1 MVEESK
7 ELLEEID
14 KGAVLD
20 EKSKA
25 MTLDQHVQQGEIMTT
40 HRLTTK
46 GLHLNVSVCGQ
57 GSPLLLL
64 NGLGG
69 LIRTFDPLRNE
80 LDDFMTITLD
90 VPGVGKSQMPRWPI
104 RLPRHADVIAGMLE
118 QLGIEQVDVFGVSW
132 GGALA
137 QEFALRYPSRVRRL
151 ILAATSP
158 GPLLLM
164 KPADVMDF
172 FRKSKNTN
180 MHKQER
186 SGHSVQTLL
195 RFGVMKGM
203 LSVNPRT
210 YYFQL
215 AALIGWTSLLRL
227 SRLLQRTLILA
238 GDRDPLIQ
246 TYNGHILRR
255 TIGRSELRL
264 LKGEGHFF
272 VVTSARRTAVLV
284 REFLRRHYDE
294 EEKAPRIAN

>member
-1 MVEESK
+1 M
-7 ELLEEID
+7 LLEEID

-46 GLHLNVSVCGQ
+46 GLQLNVSICGQ

-90 VPGVGKSQMPRWPI
+90 VPGVGKSQMPRWPF

-118 QLGIEQVDVFGVSW
+118 QLGIDQVDVFGVSW

-172 FRKSKNTN
+172 FRKSKNTKT
-180 MHKQER
+180 HKQER
-186 SGHSVQTLL
+186 SGHSVHTLL

-246 TYNGHILRR
+246 AYNGHILRR

-272 VVTSARRTAVLV
+272 VVTSARRTAILV
-284 REFLRRHYDE
+284 REFLCRPYDD

>member
-1 MVEESK
+1 
-7 ELLEEID
+7 
-14 KGAVLD
+14 
-20 EKSKA
+20 
-25 MTLDQHVQQGEIMTT
+25 MTT

-46 GLHLNVSVCGQ
+46 GLHLNVSICGQ

-90 VPGVGKSQMPRWPI
+90 VPGVGKSQMPRWPF
-104 RLPRHADVIAGMLE
+104 RLPRHTDVIAGMLE
-118 QLGIEQVDVFGVSW
+118 QLGIDQVDVFGVSW

-172 FRKSKNTN
+172 FRKSKNTKT
-180 MHKQER
+180 HQQER

-246 TYNGHILRR
+246 AYNGHILRR

-272 VVTSARRTAVLV
+272 VVTSAGRTAVLV
-284 REFLRRHYDE
+284 REFLCRHYDD

>member
-1 MVEESK
+1 
-7 ELLEEID
+7 
-14 KGAVLD
+14 
-20 EKSKA
+20 
-25 MTLDQHVQQGEIMTT
+25 MTT
-40 HRLTTK
+40 HKLIAK
-46 GLHLNVSVCGQ
+46 GLQLNVSVCGQ

-69 LIRTFDPLRNE
+69 LMRTFDPLRDE

-104 RLPRHADVIAGMLE
+104 RLPSHADVIAEMLQ

-158 GPLLLM
+158 GPVLLM

-172 FRKSKNTN
+172 FRKRKNVK
-180 MHKQER
+180 MRKQDSSR
-186 SGHSVQTLL
+186 TSIHTLL

-227 SRLLQRTLILA
+227 SRLPQRTLVLS
-238 GDRDPLIQ
+238 GDRDPLVQ
-246 TYNGHILRR
+246 AYNAHILRR
-255 TIGRSELRL
+255 TIRRSELRI

-272 VVTSARRTAVLV
+272 VVTSARRTAVLI
-284 REFLRRHYDE
+284 REFLSRQYDDE
-294 EEKAPRIAN
+294 ESAPRVADQNAKAFRLE

>member
-1 MVEESK
+1 
-7 ELLEEID
+7 
-14 KGAVLD
+14 
-20 EKSKA
+20 
-25 MTLDQHVQQGEIMTT
+25 MTT

-46 GLHLNVSVCGQ
+46 GLQLNVSICGQ

-69 LIRTFDPLRNE
+69 LISTFDPLRNE

-90 VPGVGKSQMPRWPI
+90 VPGVGKSQMPRWPF

-118 QLGIEQVDVFGVSW
+118 QLGIDQVDVFGVSW

-137 QEFALRYPSRVRRL
+137 QEFALRYPSKVRRL

-180 MHKQER
+180 MHQQER
-186 SGHSVQTLL
+186 SRNSVQALL

-203 LSVNPRT
+203 LSVNPQT

-246 TYNGHILRR
+246 AYNGHILRR

>member
-1 MVEESK
+1 
-7 ELLEEID
+7 
-14 KGAVLD
+14 
-20 EKSKA
+20 
-25 MTLDQHVQQGEIMTT
+25 MTT
-40 HRLTTK
+40 HKLIAK
-46 GLHLNVSVCGQ
+46 GLQLNVSVCGQ

-69 LIRTFDPLRNE
+69 LMRTFDPLRDE

-104 RLPRHADVIAGMLE
+104 RLPSHADVIAEMLQ

-137 QEFALRYPSRVRRL
+137 QEFALLYPSRVRRL

-158 GPLLLM
+158 GPVLLM
-164 KPADVMDF
+164 KPADVMEF
-172 FRKSKNTN
+172 FGKRKNVK
-180 MHKQER
+180 MRKQDSSR
-186 SGHSVQTLL
+186 TSIHTLL

-227 SRLLQRTLILA
+227 SRLPQRTLVLS
-238 GDRDPLIQ
+238 GDRDPLVQ
-246 TYNGHILRR
+246 AYNAHILRR
-255 TIGRSELRL
+255 TIRRSELRI

-272 VVTSARRTAVLV
+272 VVTSARRTAVLI
-284 REFLRRHYDE
+284 REFLSRHYDDE
-294 EEKAPRIAN
+294 ETAPRVADQNAKAIRLE

>member
-1 MVEESK
+1 
-7 ELLEEID
+7 
-14 KGAVLD
+14 
-20 EKSKA
+20 
-25 MTLDQHVQQGEIMTT
+25 VQQGEIMAT
-40 HRLTTK
+40 HRLIAK
-46 GLHLNVSVCGQ
+46 GLQLNVSICGE

-69 LIRTFDPLRNE
+69 LIRTFAPLRDE
-80 LDDFMTITLD
+80 LEDFTTITLD
-90 VPGVGKSQMPRWPI
+90 VPGVDKSQMPRWPI
-104 RLPRHADVIAGMLE
+104 RLPRHADVIAEMLQ
-118 QLGIEQVDVFGVSW
+118 QLGIDQVDVFGVSW

-137 QEFALRYPSRVRRL
+137 QEFALRYPNMVRRL

-158 GPLLLM
+158 GPVLLM

-172 FRKSKNTN
+172 FRKSKNAK
-180 MHKQER
+180 MRKQDSSR
-186 SGHSVQTLL
+186 SSIHTLM

-227 SRLLQRTLILA
+227 SRLPQRTLVLT

-246 TYNGHILRR
+246 AYNAHILRR
-255 TIGRSELRL
+255 TIRRSELRI

-272 VVTSARRTAVLV
+272 VVTSARRTAALI
-284 REFLRRHYDE
+284 REFLSRQYDDE
-294 EEKAPRIAN
+294 EIAPRAANRNTKAILERT

>member
-1 MVEESK
+1 
-7 ELLEEID
+7 
-14 KGAVLD
+14 
-20 EKSKA
+20 
-25 MTLDQHVQQGEIMTT
+25 MTT
-40 HRLTTK
+40 HKLIAK
-46 GLHLNVSVCGQ
+46 GLQLNVSVCGQ

-69 LIRTFDPLRNE
+69 LMRTFDPLRDE

-90 VPGVGKSQMPRWPI
+90 VPGVGKSQMPHWPI
-104 RLPRHADVIAGMLE
+104 RLPSHADVIAEMLQ
-118 QLGIEQVDVFGVSW
+118 QLGIDQVDVFGVSW

-158 GPLLLM
+158 GPVLLM

-172 FRKSKNTN
+172 FRKRKNVK
-180 MHKQER
+180 MRKQDSSR
-186 SGHSVQTLL
+186 TSIHALL

-227 SRLLQRTLILA
+227 SRLPQRTLVLT
-238 GDRDPLIQ
+238 GDRDPLVQ
-246 TYNGHILRR
+246 AYNGHILRR
-255 TIGRSELRL
+255 TIRRSELCI

-272 VVTSARRTAVLV
+272 VVTGARRTAVLI
-284 REFLRRHYDE
+284 REFLSRPYDDE
-294 EEKAPRIAN
+294 ESAPRVADQNAKAFRLE

>member
-1 MVEESK
+1 
-7 ELLEEID
+7 
-14 KGAVLD
+14 
-20 EKSKA
+20 
-25 MTLDQHVQQGEIMTT
+25 MTT
-40 HRLTTK
+40 HKLIAK
-46 GLHLNVSVCGQ
+46 GLQLNVSVCGQ

-69 LIRTFDPLRNE
+69 LMRTFDPLRDE
-80 LDDFMTITLD
+80 LDGFMTITLD

-104 RLPRHADVIAGMLE
+104 RLPSHADVIAEMLQ

-158 GPLLLM
+158 GPVLLM
-164 KPADVMDF
+164 KPADVMEF
-172 FRKSKNTN
+172 FRKRKNVKMRRQDSSRTSI
-180 MHKQER
+180 H
-186 SGHSVQTLL
+186 TLL

-227 SRLLQRTLILA
+227 SRLPQRTLVLS
-238 GDRDPLIQ
+238 GDRDPLVQ
-246 TYNGHILRR
+246 AYNAHILRR
-255 TIGRSELRL
+255 TIRRSELRL

-272 VVTSARRTAVLV
+272 VVTSARRTAVLI
-284 REFLRRHYDE
+284 REFLSRHYDDE
-294 EEKAPRIAN
+294 ETAPRVADQNAKAFRLE

>member
-1 MVEESK
+1 M
-7 ELLEEID
+7 
-14 KGAVLD
+14 A
-20 EKSKA
+20 
-25 MTLDQHVQQGEIMTT
+25 T
-40 HRLTTK
+40 HRLIAK
-46 GLHLNVSVCGQ
+46 GLQLNVSICGE

-69 LIRTFDPLRNE
+69 LIRTFAPLRDE
-80 LDDFMTITLD
+80 LEDFTTITLD
-90 VPGVGKSQMPRWPI
+90 VPGVDKSQMPRWPI
-104 RLPRHADVIAGMLE
+104 RLPRHADVIAEMLQ
-118 QLGIEQVDVFGVSW
+118 QLGIDQVDVFGVSW

-137 QEFALRYPSRVRRL
+137 QEFALRYPSMVRRL

-158 GPLLLM
+158 GPVLLM

-172 FRKSKNTN
+172 FRKSKNAK
-180 MHKQER
+180 MRKQDSTR
-186 SGHSVQTLL
+186 NSIHTLL

-227 SRLLQRTLILA
+227 SRLPQRTLVLT

-246 TYNGHILRR
+246 AYNAHILRR
-255 TIGRSELRL
+255 TIRRSELRI

-272 VVTSARRTAVLV
+272 VMTSARRTAVLI
-284 REFLRRHYDE
+284 REFLSRQYEDE
-294 EEKAPRIAN
+294 GMAPRFANRNAKVSLERT

>member
-1 MVEESK
+1 
-7 ELLEEID
+7 
-14 KGAVLD
+14 
-20 EKSKA
+20 
-25 MTLDQHVQQGEIMTT
+25 MTT
-40 HRLTTK
+40 HKLIAK
-46 GLHLNVSVCGQ
+46 GLQLNVSVCGQ

-69 LIRTFDPLRNE
+69 LMRTFDPLRDE

-104 RLPRHADVIAGMLE
+104 RLPGHADVIAEMLQ

-158 GPLLLM
+158 GPVLLM

-172 FRKSKNTN
+172 FRKRKNVK
-180 MHKQER
+180 MRKQDSSR
-186 SGHSVQTLL
+186 TSIHTLL

-227 SRLLQRTLILA
+227 SRLPQRTLVLS
-238 GDRDPLIQ
+238 GDRDPLVQ
-246 TYNGHILRR
+246 AYNAHILRR
-255 TIGRSELRL
+255 TIRRSELRL

-272 VVTSARRTAVLV
+272 VVTSARRTAVLI
-284 REFLRRHYDE
+284 REFLSRQYDDE
-294 EEKAPRIAN
+294 ETAPRVADQNAKAFRLE

>member
-1 MVEESK
+1 M
-7 ELLEEID
+7 LPPNC
-14 KGAVLD
+14 VL
-20 EKSKA
+20 
-25 MTLDQHVQQGEIMTT
+25 QGEIMTT
-40 HRLTTK
+40 HRLIAK
-46 GLHLNVSVCGQ
+46 SSQLNVSICGQ

-69 LIRTFDPLRNE
+69 LIPTFDPLRDE
-80 LDDFMTITLD
+80 LEDFTTITLD

-104 RLPRHADVIAGMLE
+104 RLPRHADVIAEMLQ
-118 QLGIEQVDVFGVSW
+118 QLGVDQVDVFGVSW

-137 QEFALRYPSRVRRL
+137 QEFALRYPSMVRRL

-158 GPLLLM
+158 GPVLLM

-172 FRKSKNTN
+172 FRKNKNAK
-180 MHKQER
+180 MRKQDSSR
-186 SGHSVQTLL
+186 NSIHTLL

-227 SRLLQRTLILA
+227 SRLPQRTLVLT

-246 TYNGHILRR
+246 AYNAYILRR
-255 TIGRSELRL
+255 TIRRSELRI

-272 VVTSARRTAVLV
+272 VVTSAKRTAVLI
-284 REFLRRHYDE
+284 REFLSRQYDDE
-294 EEKAPRIAN
+294 EMAPRIADRNVKASMERT

>member
-1 MVEESK
+1 M
-7 ELLEEID
+7 
-14 KGAVLD
+14 A
-20 EKSKA
+20 
-25 MTLDQHVQQGEIMTT
+25 T
-40 HRLTTK
+40 HMLIAK
-46 GLHLNVSVCGQ
+46 GLQLNVSICGE

-69 LIRTFDPLRNE
+69 LIRTFNPLRDE
-80 LDDFMTITLD
+80 LEDFTTITLD

-104 RLPRHADVIAGMLE
+104 RLPRHADVIAEMLQ
-118 QLGIEQVDVFGVSW
+118 QLGIDQVDVFGVSW

-137 QEFALRYPSRVRRL
+137 QEFAIRYPSMVRRL

-158 GPLLLM
+158 GPVLLM

-172 FRKSKNTN
+172 FRKSKNAK
-180 MHKQER
+180 MPKQER
-186 SGHSVQTLL
+186 SGNSIQTLL

-227 SRLLQRTLILA
+227 SRLPQRTLVLT

-246 TYNGHILRR
+246 AYNAHILRR
-255 TIGRSELRL
+255 TIRRSELRI

-272 VVTSARRTAVLV
+272 VVTSARRTAVLI
-284 REFLRRHYDE
+284 REFLSRQYEDE
-294 EEKAPRIAN
+294 EIAPRVANRNAKASLERT

>member
-1 MVEESK
+1 
-7 ELLEEID
+7 
-14 KGAVLD
+14 
-20 EKSKA
+20 
-25 MTLDQHVQQGEIMTT
+25 MTT

-46 GLHLNVSVCGQ
+46 GLQLNVSICGQ

-90 VPGVGKSQMPRWPI
+90 VPGVGKSQMPRWPF
-104 RLPRHADVIAGMLE
+104 RLPRHADVIAGVLE

-137 QEFALRYPSRVRRL
+137 QEFALRYPSKVRRL

-172 FRKSKNTN
+172 FRKSKNTKT
-180 MHKQER
+180 HQQER

-227 SRLLQRTLILA
+227 SRLLQRTLIIA

-246 TYNGHILRR
+246 AYNGHILRR

-272 VVTSARRTAVLV
+272 VVTSAGQTAILV

>member
-1 MVEESK
+1 
-7 ELLEEID
+7 
-14 KGAVLD
+14 
-20 EKSKA
+20 
-25 MTLDQHVQQGEIMTT
+25 VQQGEIMAT
-40 HRLTTK
+40 HRLIAK
-46 GLHLNVSVCGQ
+46 GLQLNVSICGE

-69 LIRTFDPLRNE
+69 LIRTFDPLRHE
-80 LDDFMTITLD
+80 LEDFTTITLD

-104 RLPRHADVIAGMLE
+104 RLPSHADVIAEMLL
-118 QLGIEQVDVFGVSW
+118 QLGIDQVDVFGVSW

-137 QEFALRYPSRVRRL
+137 QEFALRYPSMVRRL

-164 KPADVMDF
+164 KPADVMNF
-172 FRKSKNTN
+172 FRKNKSAK
-180 MHKQER
+180 MRKQDSSR
-186 SGHSVQTLL
+186 NSIHTLL

-227 SRLLQRTLILA
+227 SRLSQRTLVLT

-246 TYNGHILRR
+246 AYNGHILRR
-255 TIGRSELRL
+255 TIRRSELRL

-272 VVTSARRTAVLV
+272 VVTSARRTAVLI
-284 REFLRRHYDE
+284 REFLSRQYEDE
-294 EEKAPRIAN
+294 EMAPRVANRNAKANLERT

>member
-1 MVEESK
+1 
-7 ELLEEID
+7 
-14 KGAVLD
+14 
-20 EKSKA
+20 
-25 MTLDQHVQQGEIMTT
+25 VQQGEIMAT
-40 HRLTTK
+40 HRLIAK
-46 GLHLNVSVCGQ
+46 GLQLNVSICGE

-69 LIRTFDPLRNE
+69 LIRTFAPLRDE
-80 LDDFMTITLD
+80 LEDFTTITLD

-104 RLPRHADVIAGMLE
+104 RLPRHADVIAEMLQ
-118 QLGIEQVDVFGVSW
+118 QLGIDQVDVFGVSW

-137 QEFALRYPSRVRRL
+137 QEFALRYPNMVRRL

-158 GPLLLM
+158 GPVLLM

-172 FRKSKNTN
+172 FRKSKNAK
-180 MHKQER
+180 MRKQDSSR
-186 SGHSVQTLL
+186 SSIHTLM

-227 SRLLQRTLILA
+227 SRLPQRTLVLT

-246 TYNGHILRR
+246 AYNAHILRR
-255 TIGRSELRL
+255 TIRRSELRI

-272 VVTSARRTAVLV
+272 VVTSARRTAALI
-284 REFLRRHYDE
+284 REFLSRQYDDE
-294 EEKAPRIAN
+294 EIAPKAANRNTKAILERT